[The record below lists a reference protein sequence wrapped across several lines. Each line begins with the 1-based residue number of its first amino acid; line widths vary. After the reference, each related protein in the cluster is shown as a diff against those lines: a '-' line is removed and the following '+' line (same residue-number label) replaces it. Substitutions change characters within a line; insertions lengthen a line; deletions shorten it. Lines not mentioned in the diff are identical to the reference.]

1 MPPIKPNINKIAG
14 ATQQSIPAIPAE
26 PANLSAHL
34 IKFGSSWGTLVSLL
48 VILFFE
54 KLVVRL

>member
-34 IKFGSSWGTLVSLL
+34 IKFGSSWGTLVSY
-48 VILFFE
+48 
-54 KLVVRL
+54 